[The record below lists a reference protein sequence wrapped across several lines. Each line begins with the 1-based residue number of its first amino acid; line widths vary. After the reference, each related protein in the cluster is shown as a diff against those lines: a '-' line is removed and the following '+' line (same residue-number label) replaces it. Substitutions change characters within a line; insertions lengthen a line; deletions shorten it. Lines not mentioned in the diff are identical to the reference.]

1 MFDDVIA
8 RVILLSKTIFTNT
21 WENIDGSSETFSCQG
36 KKIKSYET
44 NSDLLKSLLGS
55 DA

>member
-1 MFDDVIA
+1 M
-8 RVILLSKTIFTNT
+8 RLSKTIFTNT
-21 WENIDGSSETFSCQG
+21 WENIDGSSETFFPTRK

-44 NSDLLKSLLGS
+44 NSDILKFLLGS